1 MTELPHLL
9 NKSNALI
16 QEQRRNKLQ
25 DAISGIPPAK
35 QQEEIAAAIEME
47 KERRIELRSKFDELS
62 TEELER
68 LLSFSAQRV
77 SAAKITEFQP
87 QP

>member
-9 NKSNALI
+9 SRNNALV

-35 QQEEIAAAIEME
+35 QQEEIAAVLEME

-68 LLSFSAQRV
+68 LLSFSVQRV
-77 SAAKITEFQP
+77 GPAKITEFQP
-87 QP
+87 QT

>member
-9 NKSNALI
+9 SRNNALV

-35 QQEEIAAAIEME
+35 QQEEIAAVLEME

-77 SAAKITEFQP
+77 GPAKITEFQP
-87 QP
+87 QT

>member
-9 NKSNALI
+9 SRNNALV

-35 QQEEIAAAIEME
+35 QQEEIAAVLEME
-47 KERRIELRSKFDELS
+47 KERRIELSGRKLAHA
-62 TEELER
+62 
-68 LLSFSAQRV
+68 SAFFYCRW
-77 SAAKITEFQP
+77 
-87 QP
+87 